1 MVRAY
6 AVAALVVKLSARPCP
21 SMALLLLVPRM
32 GIGLVERLRKGVA
45 AAAALLACAGVA
57 QAAPRV
63 FSLDQC
69 ADQYVLA
76 LTPRSDIVGLSFRAD
91 DADSYL
97 RAAAARL
104 PLRRAS
110 TESVLASRADVV
122 VRYWGGDELMTRR
135 LQERGLKVIKIED
148 ASDFTGVRANV
159 RHVAAAL
166 GRPAEGEALVAGMD
180 RELAAARGAWSGQ
193 RVLYLTPGG
202 FTAGPDTL
210 VGAMIAGAGLTDAA
224 GPGFAPVPLE
234 RMAIDPPA
242 ALVLG
247 FFDPVSLGTQRWSIG
262 RRAIVRRIAA
272 QRTLASLPASILG
285 CPAWFAADGPRDLA
299 AARKGGP

>member
-1 MVRAY
+1 MGTG
-6 AVAALVVKLSARPCP
+6 
-21 SMALLLLVPRM
+21 LL
-32 GIGLVERLRKGVA
+32 IRLKTGVA
-45 AAAALLACAGVA
+45 AVAALLACAG
-57 QAAPRV
+57 AAHAGPRV

-76 LTPRSDIVGLSFRAD
+76 LTPRSDVAGLTFRAD

-97 RAAAARL
+97 RAKAAGL
-104 PLRRAS
+104 PLRRSS
-110 TESVLASRADVV
+110 TESVLASRAAVV

-135 LQERGLKVIKIED
+135 LQERGVQVVKIDD
-148 ASDFTGVRANV
+148 AVDFTGVRANV

-166 GRPAEGEALVAGMD
+166 GRPAQGEALVAGMD

-193 RVLYLTPGG
+193 KALYLTPGG

-210 VGAMIAGAGLTDAA
+210 VGTMISAAGLTDAA

-234 RMAIDPPA
+234 RLVIDPPQ

-262 RRAIVRRIAA
+262 RRAALRHLTAT
-272 QRTLASLPASILG
+272 RTLASLPAAILG
-285 CPAWFAADGPRDLA
+285 CPAWFAADAPRDLA
-299 AARKGGP
+299 AARSVRP